1 MRSRERSFL
10 PTERSPGTFEPVGA
24 GAGLCENRGMTWQTQ
39 LERMRVVLKAAPF
52 GILLGLLPFLASY
65 HPGGRSLW
73 RGLLGSFVFWTFIT
87 AFVCATYFAAF
98 FGLSL
103 IEKRFGP
110 RAPGWKFH
118 FVTAACGMVTGFALT
133 IQIQQ
138 WYFGA
143 RHDQRWLFQALLWG
157 GVLTGLFGLYHV
169 AMEARAEMH
178 KQRAALADARL
189 HVLETQLR
197 PHFLFNALNSLAELI
212 EARRDDAAEA
222 VYTLAD
228 LYRTILAS
236 SKRRTAALDAE
247 LTVVRDYLSLE
258 KLRFGDRLAFTVTAP
273 EHSERIFAP
282 SLALLTLVENAVKHG
297 IAPAT
302 GGGIIVVAVA
312 PLPDGGF
319 QARVSNTGAPLKQ
332 AERPGGT
339 GLVNTRERLD
349 LLYGGSHG
357 FNLFQS
363 DGRTVA
369 EFRFSGARID

>member
-1 MRSRERSFL
+1 
-10 PTERSPGTFEPVGA
+10 
-24 GAGLCENRGMTWQTQ
+24 
-39 LERMRVVLKAAPF
+39 MRVVLKAAPF
-52 GILLGLLPFLASY
+52 GVVLGLLPFLASY
-65 HPGGRSLW
+65 YPSGRSLW
-73 RGLLGSFVFWTFIT
+73 RGLLGSLVFWTLIT
-87 AFVCATYFAAF
+87 AFVCLTYFTAF

-110 RAPGWKFH
+110 RVPGWKFY
-118 FVTAACGMVTGFALT
+118 FVTAVCGMVVGFPLT

-143 RHDQRWLFQALLWG
+143 RHENRWLFQGLLWG
-157 GVLTGLFGLYHV
+157 GVLTGLFGLYHI
-169 AMEARAEMH
+169 AMEAHAEMH

-228 LYRTILAS
+228 LYRMILAS
-236 SKRRTAALDAE
+236 SKRRTAALDTE
-247 LTVVRDYLSLE
+247 LNVVRDYLSLE
-258 KLRFGDRLAFTVTAP
+258 KLRFGDRLSFDITAP
-273 EHSERIFAP
+273 DHPERIFAP

-302 GGGIIVVAVA
+302 GGGDIAVSIT

-319 QARVSNTGAPLKQ
+319 LARVSNAGEPLKYT
-332 AERPGGT
+332 ECPGGT
-339 GLVNTRERLD
+339 GLPNTRERLD
-349 LLYGGSHG
+349 LLYSGTHG